1 MAGVDFSLKEEDLGR
16 IQEAIMDFGNDAE
29 SVINECL
36 KKSVSKVFR
45 KTITNIIPVS
55 EGKYPSQR
63 GKIHAKTSNPLRSMT
78 DNLTLTIKSKT
89 EFNYLYFP
97 QMGEGTSKYKQ
108 PNDFMEKGID
118 AEYDN
123 AVNIILE
130 KLQRRMEEI

>member
-1 MAGVDFSLKEEDLGR
+1 MASVDFSLKEEDLGR

-29 SVINECL
+29 SVINDCL
-36 KKSVSKVFR
+36 ANEVKELLTNS
-45 KTITNIIPVS
+45 ITNLIPVS
-55 EGKYPSQR
+55 PKS
-63 GKIHAKTSNPLRSMT
+63 KKHAKTSNPLDGKVRN
-78 DNLTLTIKSKT
+78 NLTLWIHTKSK
-89 EFNYLYFP
+89 FNYLYFP